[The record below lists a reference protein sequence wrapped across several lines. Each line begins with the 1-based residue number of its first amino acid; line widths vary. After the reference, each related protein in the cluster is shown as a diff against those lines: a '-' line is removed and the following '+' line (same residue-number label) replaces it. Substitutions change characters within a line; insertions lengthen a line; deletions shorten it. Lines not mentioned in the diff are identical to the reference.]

1 MLDKALD
8 LMKYERGN
16 EEDSFLKNL
25 NVSSSEIEV
34 LGKKGTETF
43 VWHTKTEPP
52 EFKNPRKLTK
62 YEMKSTNLGKLCQS
76 NLNICPIWN

>member
-1 MLDKALD
+1 MLDKGFD

-25 NVSSSEIEV
+25 NVSFGEIEV

-52 EFKNPRKLTK
+52 EFKNPRKQSSQN
-62 YEMKSTNLGKLCQS
+62 MK
-76 NLNICPIWN
+76 